1 MRHGSVDYF
10 PAGAPHADAD
20 RVELSAQGCAQAD
33 AAGDFFVRHDVRFD
47 RAVATGLPRT
57 QQTAQRVLARLPSS
71 GRPSLE
77 TASGLQ
83 ELRAGADEASLEGAS
98 LREAFLAPFE
108 HMPGPQ
114 VRYRGGESLGELR
127 QRVDTALDALLDD
140 PSWDAMLV
148 VAHGAVNR
156 AILTRALGLP
166 AGGPLLAN
174 FQQAPGCINAIDI
187 AAAPA
192 PWLVRFTGLAPYD
205 AAQRD
210 HRDSTME
217 TLFGQYLASRSET
230 A

>member
-10 PAGAPHADAD
+10 PTGAPHADAE
-20 RVELSAQGCAQAD
+20 RVELSVRGCAQAD
-33 AAGDFFVRHDVRFD
+33 AAGDFFARHEVRFD

-57 QQTAQRVLARLPSS
+57 QQTAQRVLARLDGSA
-71 GRPSLE
+71 RPPLE
-77 TASGLQ
+77 TATGLQ
-83 ELRAGADEASLEGAS
+83 ELRSGADDPDLQGAS

-108 HMPGPQ
+108 HLPGPQ

-127 QRVDTALDALLDD
+127 RRVDAALDELLAD
-140 PSWDAMLV
+140 PSWDAMLL

-166 AGGPLLAN
+166 ADGPLLAN
-174 FQQAPGCINAIDI
+174 FQQAPACINAIDV
-187 AAAPA
+187 AVAPA
-192 PWLVRFTGLAPYD
+192 PWLVRFTGFAPYD

-210 HRDSTME
+210 NRDSTME
-217 TLFGQYLASRSET
+217 TLFGQYLASRGEP